1 MLVVIDKQIEKERTR
16 GLIRYSLGR
25 LRAQGLHE
33 APCKDFMRVF
43 SEKTEEPWDFKM
55 QYL

>member
-1 MLVVIDKQIEKERTR
+1 MLVVIGKQIEKERTR
-16 GLIRYSLGR
+16 RLIRCSLGW
-25 LRAQGLHE
+25 LKTQGLHA

-43 SEKTEEPWDFKM
+43 SEKTEEPWYFKM